1 MLLRFFAGFQ
11 QRSRFINPLRSLVVG
26 VLCLASLVGCGV
38 EAESMAQIDDTGDL
52 YLSYEKAKG
61 EEFKRIRAALEET
74 GFFDDLVEQL
84 NEKLAFPND
93 INIVFASCG
102 VANAFYSPSDL
113 QITMC
118 YELIAYYL
126 QIFEENIETEEDYQA
141 EVIDATS
148 FTFFHELGHALVDQ
162 YELPITG
169 NEEDAAD
176 NFATIIMLDVY
187 GDDLGVISG
196 MFQFDAEAMEEME
209 NLENLAYWGEH
220 SLSTQRYYN
229 TACLIYGSDP
239 EEFSF
244 IVEDE
249 YLPEQR
255 AERCESEY
263 AQKSAAWWTLMEPFL
278 KEEI

>member
-1 MLLRFFAGFQ
+1 MLPRLLAGLRR
-11 QRSRFINPLRSLVVG
+11 RSVLAYPSLLLLLG
-26 VLCLASLVGCGV
+26 LTCFSGLVSCGV
-38 EAESMAQIDDTGDL
+38 EAESMAAIDDTGDL
-52 YLSYEKAKG
+52 HLSYEKAKG
-61 EEFKRIRAALEET
+61 EDFKRIRAALEET
-74 GFFDDLVEQL
+74 AFFDDLVDQL
-84 NEKLAFPND
+84 NQKLAFPND
-93 INIVFASCG
+93 INIVFTTCG

-113 QITMC
+113 QVTMC

-126 QIFEENIETEEDYQA
+126 EIFEENIETEEDYQA

-148 FTFFHELGHALVDQ
+148 FTFFHELGHAFVDQ

-176 NFATIIMLDVY
+176 NFATIILLDVY

-209 NLENLAYWGEH
+209 DPENLAYWGEH

-239 EEFSF
+239 ESFSF

-249 YLPEQR
+249 YLPEER
-255 AERCESEY
+255 AERCEAEY
-263 AQKSAAWWTLMEPFL
+263 EQKSGAWWTLMEPFL